1 MTKEKKA
8 LEIRAMIELGKRI
21 HTTKRKGYG
30 QVIGSQQ
37 FGLSLANEM
46 SDFEQENLVAIY
58 LDAQHRII

>member
-21 HTTKRKGYG
+21 YTTKRKRYG